1 MKIKLLIC
9 LIFITLLCSNAR
21 AKDGYGNLD
30 DVKYVKNYDGDT
42 ITFNISYV
50 HPIIG
55 ESISVRVNG
64 VDTPEIKGKCEKEK
78 IDARIVKIFVS
89 NELKNAKTI
98 DLINVNREKYFRIL
112 ADVVYDGKNLKEELI
127 KNGLAVEYN
136 GGTKLKDWCE

>member
-9 LIFITLLCSNAR
+9 LIFIVLLCSNAN

-42 ITFNISYV
+42 ITFNISYL

-64 VDTPEIKGKCEKEK
+64 IDTPEIKGKCEKEK
-78 IDARIVKIFVS
+78 MDARIVKIFVS

-98 DLINVNREKYFRIL
+98 NLVNINREKYFRIL
-112 ADVVYDGKNLKEELI
+112 ADVIYDGKNLKQELI